1 LSISSPRI
9 GEVRRGRVMAY
20 LYNNLKLKNRRK
32 FLRHD
37 TPEPEQ
43 ILWYYLK
50 SKNLGYKFRRQYSV
64 ESYVLDFYC
73 TKLRLA
79 IEIDGDSHFTPK
91 ARIYDTIR
99 EQRLRKE
106 NIQILRFTNVEIIE
120 NIESVLEK
128 ISNNL
133 PPLAPP
139 ILGGE

>member
-1 LSISSPRI
+1 
-9 GEVRRGRVMAY
+9 MTY
-20 LYNNLKLKNRRK
+20 LYNHSKLRNRRK

-64 ESYVLDFYC
+64 ASYVLDFYC
-73 TKLRLA
+73 PKLRLA

-99 EQRLRKE
+99 EQRLGRE
-106 NIQILRFTNVEIIE
+106 NIKVLRFTNIEIRE

-128 ISNNL
+128 ISINL